1 METGNELKPA
11 VPNVIV
17 SLILHHTACG
27 ERNAFFKFVYS
38 SSKIDSEPQ
47 IYWVERKNLP
57 YLNTSVFIIL
67 IKSKQFKRIFK
78 R

>member
-1 METGNELKPA
+1 MW
-11 VPNVIV
+11 
-17 SLILHHTACG
+17 
-27 ERNAFFKFVYS
+27 ERNAFFLFVYS